1 MKNRIILLAVLF
13 FSCVASFGQKPKV
26 PQPIIA
32 EKSNIFGYAYD
43 RDKKQMVLNYIYEE
57 ANEFD
62 ANVLQAIVK
71 YKGHY
76 AVIDT
81 GGGWILEPI
90 FEDIHFN
97 PDYNTYTAKLN
108 GKYGVYGTD
117 GKLRLAH
124 KFDNL
129 GATTRGWYEGELDGN
144 WVYVSPE
151 GKITT
156 STGSTPIQSKLVYG

>member
-1 MKNRIILLAVLF
+1 
-13 FSCVASFGQKPKV
+13 
-26 PQPIIA
+26 
-32 EKSNIFGYAYD
+32 
-43 RDKKQMVLNYIYEE
+43 MVLNYIYEE

-97 PDYNTYTAKLN
+97 PDYNTYTAK
-108 GKYGVYGTD
+108 
-117 GKLRLAH
+117 
-124 KFDNL
+124 
-129 GATTRGWYEGELDGN
+129 
-144 WVYVSPE
+144 
-151 GKITT
+151 
-156 STGSTPIQSKLVYG
+156 